1 MPDTRTRINMRVES
15 SNLDLIREAAA
26 ANGQDMT
33 SFVLGAA
40 LERAR
45 TVLLEDRVTR
55 LSATEAA
62 RLDAALDDDGEAAP
76 ALRALL
82 QRAVDR
88 DLHAERAHAR

>member
-1 MPDTRTRINMRVES
+1 MPDTRTRINMRIDA
-15 SNLDLIREAAA
+15 SNLDIIREAAN

-45 TVLLEDRVTR
+45 SVLLEDRVTR
-55 LSATEAA
+55 LSAEEAA
-62 RLDAALDDDGEAAP
+62 RLDMALSGDAEVHP

-82 QRAVDR
+82 RRATDR
-88 DLHAERAHAR
+88 DIHTENAHAK